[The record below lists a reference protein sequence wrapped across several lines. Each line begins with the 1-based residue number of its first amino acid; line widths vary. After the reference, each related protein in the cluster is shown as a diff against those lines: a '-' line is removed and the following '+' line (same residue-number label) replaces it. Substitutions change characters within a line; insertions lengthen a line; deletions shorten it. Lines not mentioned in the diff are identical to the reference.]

1 MSTRF
6 GVTFAI
12 TALAWFVFAVDR
24 LVVITMLPVLVE
36 QLGASL
42 EELQWTVNAFTLTFA
57 VLLPTGAALGDRF
70 GRRRMFCV
78 GIAVFTVGSVLAALA
93 PTASALVLARA
104 VQGLGGAIYVPLTL
118 TILVAA
124 TPPARRGAAIGAWG
138 GLGSLGA
145 ALGPVTGGALAQAV
159 GWHAVFWMNVPLG
172 VALVVLAHR
181 HLVESHGPRGQ
192 LDLYGVAL
200 SSAGLLGIVWGV
212 IRGGAAGWTQPDVVL
227 ALTVG
232 VVALG
237 GFVAWER
244 RAPAPMVPMRFFTS
258 RAFATANL
266 ASLVFYAGAFGAV
279 FLFSQLLQQGLGST
293 PLQAGLQTL
302 PLITAPVLLAPAGGV
317 LCDRFG
323 TRPVLVAAAALEA
336 AGLAWLAVV
345 VEPGVA
351 YGPLV
356 PGLLLIGAGTALFFA
371 PVSAASLAA
380 VRASEH
386 GQASGT
392 ATAVRELAIVLG
404 VAILGSVFA
413 AGGGHH
419 SPTAVV
425 DGFLAAVTVGVVLAA
440 AAVLAAL
447 ALPRATEVRDDEPA
461 QAQTLQVSGSSP
473 R

>member
-159 GWHAVFWMNVPLG
+159 GWHAVFWMKC
-172 VALVVLAHR
+172 R
-181 HLVESHGPRGQ
+181 WESRWSCSRTG
-192 LDLYGVAL
+192 
-200 SSAGLLGIVWGV
+200 
-212 IRGGAAGWTQPDVVL
+212 
-227 ALTVG
+227 
-232 VVALG
+232 
-237 GFVAWER
+237 
-244 RAPAPMVPMRFFTS
+244 TS
-258 RAFATANL
+258 LRATARV
-266 ASLVFYAGAFGAV
+266 AS
-279 FLFSQLLQQGLGST
+279 ST
-293 PLQAGLQTL
+293 C
-302 PLITAPVLLAPAGGV
+302 TA
-317 LCDRFG
+317 
-323 TRPVLVAAAALEA
+323 
-336 AGLAWLAVV
+336 
-345 VEPGVA
+345 
-351 YGPLV
+351 
-356 PGLLLIGAGTALFFA
+356 
-371 PVSAASLAA
+371 
-380 VRASEH
+380 
-386 GQASGT
+386 
-392 ATAVRELAIVLG
+392 
-404 VAILGSVFA
+404 
-413 AGGGHH
+413 
-419 SPTAVV
+419 SP
-425 DGFLAAVTVGVVLAA
+425 
-440 AAVLAAL
+440 
-447 ALPRATEVRDDEPA
+447 
-461 QAQTLQVSGSSP
+461 
-473 R
+473 

>member
-1 MSTRF
+1 
-6 GVTFAI
+6 V
-12 TALAWFVFAVDR
+12 VR
-24 LVVITMLPVLVE
+24 LRRGPARCDHDVA
-36 QLGASL
+36 GARRAARASL

-78 GIAVFTVGSVLAALA
+78 GTAVFTVGSVLAALA
-93 PTASALVLARA
+93 PTAGALLLARA
-104 VQGLGGAIYVPLTL
+104 VQGLGGAIYVPLAL

-145 ALGPVTGGALAQAV
+145 ALGPVTGGALAQMV

-172 VALVVLAHR
+172 VVLVVLAHR
-181 HLVESHGPRGQ
+181 HLDESYGPRGQ
-192 LDLYGVAL
+192 LDVYGVAL
-200 SSAGLLGIVWGV
+200 SSAGLFGLVWGV
-212 IRGGAAGWTQPDVVL
+212 IRGGAAGWAQPDVVL
-227 ALTVG
+227 ALMVG

-244 RAPAPMVPMRFFTS
+244 RAPAPMVPMRFFTF
-258 RAFATANL
+258 RAFATASV

-279 FLFSQLLQQGLGST
+279 FLLAQLLQQGLGST

-302 PLITAPVLLAPAGGV
+302 PLIIAPVLLAPAGGV

-323 TRPVLVAAAALEA
+323 TRPVLVVAAGLEA

-356 PGLLLIGAGTALFFA
+356 PGLVLMGAGTALFFA

-380 VRASEH
+380 VRPSEH

-392 ATAVRELAIVLG
+392 ATAVRELAIVVG
-404 VAILGSVFA
+404 VATLGSVFA

-419 SPTAVV
+419 SATAVV
-425 DGFLAAVTVGVVLAA
+425 NGFLAAVTAGAVLAA
-440 AAVLAAL
+440 SAVLAAL
-447 ALPRATEVRDDEPA
+447 ALPRATSVRDDEPA
-461 QAQTLQVSGSSP
+461 QPQSAAGQWAVASGTST